1 MKDKTSSN
9 SRFIWID
16 YTRVY
21 AILFVVLCH
30 ATESYYGAVVR
41 GEQTINFIPWIV
53 ENSLF
58 TVGRL
63 GVPLFLAITG
73 ALMLSR
79 ELDPIRFYK
88 KSLLPLVITTE
99 IWIVFNYFFAC
110 AFQGVLFQPVDLIT
124 EMLFLKSPE
133 LSHMWYM
140 PMIIG
145 VYVALPF
152 LAKLTSAFGNGRCF
166 IVPGVLAVV
175 SCIVVPTVNVFLKEA
190 LPLNLSLDSKLDLSF
205 LGGTYGIYLFGGYF
219 IGNRKVLAKVHTLW
233 ITLGICVALA
243 LNTAGQYFLYS
254 NHYYKSNRLLW
265 YTSLGVC
272 IAGLLFF
279 ELLRR
284 MYDKPER
291 QENRVIRMLA
301 RCSFGIYLLHKPLMV
316 LAMEYLS
323 LNSLNVM
330 ARIGCLL
337 FIGAVISFLIL
348 LPFILFLKRT
358 GKVLFHIK

>member
-1 MKDKTSSN
+1 MNNK
-9 SRFIWID
+9 SRTIWID
-16 YTRVY
+16 YARVY
-21 AILFVVLCH
+21 AILCVVICH

-41 GEQTINFIPWIV
+41 GEHRINFLPWLV
-53 ENSLF
+53 ENTLF
-58 TVGRL
+58 TLGRL

-79 ELDPIRFYK
+79 DLDPIRFYK

-99 IWIVFNYFFAC
+99 IWIVINYIFVC
-110 AFQGVLFQPVDLIT
+110 SFQGVLFQPIDLIS
-124 EMLFLKSPE
+124 EMFFLKSPE

-145 VYVALPF
+145 IYVALPF
-152 LAKLTSAFGNGRCF
+152 LAKLTSVLDKGKYFVLPA
-166 IVPGVLAVV
+166 IVAVI

-190 LPLNLSLDSKLDLSF
+190 VPLDLSFDAKLDLSF

-219 IGNRKVLAKVHTLW
+219 IGKKKALEKIHTIWIVLGAV
-233 ITLGICVALA
+233 GALL

-265 YTSLGVC
+265 YTSIGICL
-272 IAGLLFF
+272 AGLLLF

-284 MYDKPER
+284 IYGKTEK
-291 QENRVIRMLA
+291 QANRVIGMLA

-316 LAMEYLS
+316 LAMKYLPLDS
-323 LNSLNVM
+323 FNVM
-330 ARIGCLL
+330 VRIGCLIL
-337 FIGAVISFLIL
+337 IGIGISVLIL
-348 LPFILFLKRT
+348 WPFYLFLKKL
-358 GKVLFHIK
+358 GQIIFYIK